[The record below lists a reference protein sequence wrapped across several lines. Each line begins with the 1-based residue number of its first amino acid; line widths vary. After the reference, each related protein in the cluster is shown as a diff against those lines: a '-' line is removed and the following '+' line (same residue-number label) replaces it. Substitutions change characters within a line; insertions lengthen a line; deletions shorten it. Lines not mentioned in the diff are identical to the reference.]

1 MKNEQGE
8 LVLFWPFSFIR
19 SLWWVRKSTYSNMQI
34 KWHGSRFWSKTPI
47 FNRHIATLKVL
58 SNLFYV
64 SYAINLVRPG
74 ILNSEL
80 ELPLRLWV
88 LHSIGGIICSRAG
101 SSSSRAGSSSSRANN
116 SGLYQDPR
124 VQVPEFRQVCSLN
137 ESLVPTYKKKSSI
150 FWYTFI
156 SHSGNRTRASRVKAR
171 CTCHNTI

>member
-1 MKNEQGE
+1 M
-8 LVLFWPFSFIR
+8 F
-19 SLWWVRKSTYSNMQI
+19 
-34 KWHGSRFWSKTPI
+34 
-47 FNRHIATLKVL
+47 
-58 SNLFYV
+58 FYV
-64 SYAINLVRPG
+64 SYAIPLIRPG

-156 SHSGNRTRASRVKAR
+156 SHSGNWTPASRVKAR
-171 CTCHNTI
+171 CTCQYTILYWLKSRCHMLRYTDIDSSHQGKNRFKFFDKLPQEWMGDIKLGLKVSGKQESFKS